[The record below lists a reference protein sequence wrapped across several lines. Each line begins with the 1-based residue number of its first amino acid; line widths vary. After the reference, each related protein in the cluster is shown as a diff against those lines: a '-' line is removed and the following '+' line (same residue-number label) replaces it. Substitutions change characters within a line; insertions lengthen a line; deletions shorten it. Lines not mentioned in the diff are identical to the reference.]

1 MARIIVAD
9 DDPEIRTMLRHMLQL
24 ESHEVIE
31 ARDGNM
37 AIRAHRERPADVII
51 MDLLMQGKGGI
62 EAIVELKRDD
72 PDIRIIAISG
82 GGHSKP
88 SEFLDLA
95 ESVGAVHTLPK
106 PIDMD
111 ELLSVIGELTG
122 APRTQQ
128 TAKPKRKGWGWKK

>member
-9 DDPEIRTMLRHMLQL
+9 DDAEIRTMVRHMLQL

-37 AIRAHRERPADVII
+37 AIRFHKEKPADVII

-62 EAIVELKRDD
+62 EAIVELKQED
-72 PDIRIIAISG
+72 PKIKIIAISG
-82 GGHSKP
+82 GGHSAP
-88 SEFLDLA
+88 AQYLDLA
-95 ESVGAVHTLPK
+95 ESVGAMHTLAK

-111 ELLSVIGELTG
+111 ELLSLVGELTG
-122 APRTQQ
+122 THRPQQ
-128 TAKPKRKGWGWKK
+128 PAKRKGWSWKK